1 MRALSRRG
9 RPLVKPPGA
18 AYQQTNRGEDIMDLG
33 LNGKVALVTGASRG
47 IGRAIAIELAR
58 EGCDVALAARSAEG
72 LGETADIGRDAPGR
86 RALAHAVDLREAD
99 AAAGFVAAALSEYG
113 RIDLVVNN
121 AGATKRGEFATLT
134 DADFHDGFALKFHG
148 YVRLARA
155 AWPHLKATKGTM
167 INIIGAGGRT
177 ASADFTIGGSVNAA
191 LYNFTKA
198 MAQLGLRDGV
208 RVTGINPGPIE
219 TDRLK
224 ARLAVIAK
232 EENVDDAE
240 ARRREMSKNGV
251 MRFGLPEEIG
261 QLVCFLASPVARNIH
276 GALVDSD
283 SGATRAI

>member
-1 MRALSRRG
+1 MAPLSRR
-9 RPLVKPPGA
+9 RRRLVKPARGF
-18 AYQQTNRGEDIMDLG
+18 YQHPITGEDDMDLS

-58 EGCDVALAARSAEG
+58 EGCDVALAARSATG
-72 LGETADIGRDAPGR
+72 LGETADVVREQLGRK
-86 RALAHAVDLREAD
+86 ALCHAADLRED
-99 AAAGFVAAALSEYG
+99 NAAADFVAAARREFG
-113 RIDLVVNN
+113 RIDLVINN
-121 AGATKRGEFATLT
+121 AGATKRGDFASLT
-134 DADFHDGFALKFHG
+134 NADFHDGFALKFHG

-155 AWPHLKATKGTM
+155 AWPDLKAAKGTM

-177 ASADFTIGGSVNAA
+177 ASADFTIGGAVNAA

-208 RVTGINPGPIE
+208 RVVAINPGPVE

-224 ARLAVIAK
+224 ARLATIAK
-232 EENVDDAE
+232 EENVDEAE
-240 ARRREMSKNGV
+240 ARRREMAKNGV
-251 MRFGLPEEIG
+251 MRFGLPEDIG

>member
-1 MRALSRRG
+1 
-9 RPLVKPPGA
+9 
-18 AYQQTNRGEDIMDLG
+18 MDLG
-33 LNGKVALVTGASRG
+33 LKGKVALVTGASRG
-47 IGRAIAIELAR
+47 IGRAVAIELAR
-58 EGCDVALAARSAEG
+58 EGCDVALAARSAAG
-72 LGETADIGRDAPGR
+72 LGETADVIREELGRT
-86 RALAHAVDLREAD
+86 ALTHAADLREAG
-99 AAAGFVAAALSEYG
+99 AAADFVAAARREFG

-121 AGATKRGEFATLT
+121 AGATKRGDFASLT
-134 DADFHDGFALKFHG
+134 DDDFHDGFALKFHG

-155 AWPHLKATKGTM
+155 AWPELKASKGTM

-177 ASADFTIGGSVNAA
+177 ASADFTIGGAVNAA

-208 RVTGINPGPIE
+208 RVVGINPGPIE

-224 ARLAVIAK
+224 ARIAMIARD
-232 EENVDDAE
+232 ENVDTAE
-240 ARRREMSKNGV
+240 AARREMSKNGV
-251 MRFGLPEEIG
+251 MRFGGPDEIG

>member
-1 MRALSRRG
+1 
-9 RPLVKPPGA
+9 
-18 AYQQTNRGEDIMDLG
+18 MDLS
-33 LNGKVALVTGASRG
+33 LKGKVALVTGASRG

-58 EGCDVALAARSAEG
+58 EGCDVALVARSATG
-72 LGETADIGRDAPGR
+72 LGETADMVREELGHK
-86 RALAHAVDLREAD
+86 ALTHAADLREAN
-99 AAAGFVAAALSEYG
+99 AAADFVAAARRQFG
-113 RIDLVVNN
+113 RVDLVVNN
-121 AGATKRGEFATLT
+121 AGATKRGDFASLT

-155 AWPHLKATKGTM
+155 AWPDLKASKGTM

-177 ASADFTIGGSVNAA
+177 ASADFTIGGAVNAA

-208 RVTGINPGPIE
+208 RVVGINPGPVE

-224 ARLAVIAK
+224 ARIAVIVK
-232 EENVDDAE
+232 EENVDEAE

-251 MRFGLPEEIG
+251 MRFGSPEEIG
-261 QLVCFLASPVARNIH
+261 QLVCFLASPIAQNIH
-276 GALVDSD
+276 GALIDSD